1 LDIDATGHDDTM
13 NEHGHSTIEAAYLHL
28 ERSILGYLSMEACPW
43 ISTRPNTIDE
53 CELSKIN
60 DTQLQE
66 ALPDLRIL
74 ELQQQRPHGQPVV
87 TIVTVP
93 IKPSIKPHQTLG
105 ALLFASILAINSSLV
120 SLPVGCKFL

>member
-1 LDIDATGHDDTM
+1 
-13 NEHGHSTIEAAYLHL
+13 
-28 ERSILGYLSMEACPW
+28 MEACSW

-60 DTQLQE
+60 DAQLQE

-74 ELQQQRPHGQPVV
+74 ELQQQRPHSQSVV
-87 TIVTVP
+87 ITVVTVP